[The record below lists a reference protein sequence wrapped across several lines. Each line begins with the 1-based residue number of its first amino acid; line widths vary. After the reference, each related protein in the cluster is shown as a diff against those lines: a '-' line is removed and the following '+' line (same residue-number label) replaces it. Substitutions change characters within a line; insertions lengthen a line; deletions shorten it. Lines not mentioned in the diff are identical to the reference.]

1 MLKGKLVINKQ
12 EEDGNYKFT
21 GVESYMTCGFK
32 NVFGDDA
39 ELIASVAL
47 DLILTTYPDNAD
59 YLQSFVY
66 TYPDN
71 REVNFWCI
79 NDVEH
84 ITFLLPCE
92 Y

>member
-1 MLKGKLVINKQ
+1 MLKGKLIIKKQ
-12 EEDGNYKFT
+12 EEEGNYKFA
-21 GVESYMTCGFK
+21 GVKSYMTCGFK
-32 NVFGDDA
+32 TVFGDDA

-47 DLILTTYPDNAD
+47 NLIVTTYPDNAD

-71 REVNFWCI
+71 REVKFWCI
-79 NDVEH
+79 NDVDH
-84 ITFLLPCE
+84 ITFLLPSE

>member
-1 MLKGKLVINKQ
+1 MLKGKLIIKKQ
-12 EEDGNYKFT
+12 EEDGNYKFA
-21 GVESYMTCGFK
+21 GVKSYMTCGFK
-32 NVFGDDA
+32 NTFGDDA

-66 TYPDN
+66 TYPN
-71 REVNFWCI
+71 EQEVKFWCI
-79 NDVEH
+79 NDVDY
-84 ITFLLPCE
+84 ITFLLPSE

>member
-1 MLKGKLVINKQ
+1 MLKGKLIIQKQ
-12 EEDGNYKFT
+12 EEDGNYKFA
-21 GVESYMTCGFK
+21 GVKPYMTCGFK

-47 DLILTTYPDNAD
+47 DLILTTCPDNAD

-71 REVNFWCI
+71 REVKFWCI
-79 NDVEH
+79 NDVDH
-84 ITFLLPCE
+84 ITFLLPSE